1 MIQVNAMGDVCPVPV
16 VKTRNALM
24 QLSGAGS
31 VETLVDNATAVENLT
46 RLADFLHAAVHS
58 EQLGEGRYR
67 VVITK
72 GDAPVEAPE
81 SIVCAPC
88 AKPNT
93 VVVLSSDKMGSGD
106 DELGSALIKAFV
118 YAMSQQETLPD
129 TVLCY
134 NGGAKLSCEGSAALE
149 DLKAMAAQGVE
160 ILTCGTCLNFY
171 GLTEK
176 LAVGAV
182 TNMYVIVEKMSAA
195 DRLVRP

>member
-46 RLADFLHAAVHS
+46 RLADSLHTAVHS

-88 AKPNT
+88 AKPKT

-134 NGGAKLSCEGSAALE
+134 NGGAKLSCEGSASLE